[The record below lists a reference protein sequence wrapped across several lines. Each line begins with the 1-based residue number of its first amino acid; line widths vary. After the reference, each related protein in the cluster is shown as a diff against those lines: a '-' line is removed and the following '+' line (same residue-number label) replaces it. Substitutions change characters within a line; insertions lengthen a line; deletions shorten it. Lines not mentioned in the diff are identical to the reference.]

1 MTRGK
6 VCPARVNRA
15 YRAMLCTPAG
25 KLIYSNS
32 RVHGHRTLGVVSMSS
47 NYFNW
52 ILNKIRHPCC
62 YLCP

>member
-15 YRAMLCTPAG
+15 CRAMICTPVG

-52 ILNKIRHPCC
+52 ILN
-62 YLCP
+62 